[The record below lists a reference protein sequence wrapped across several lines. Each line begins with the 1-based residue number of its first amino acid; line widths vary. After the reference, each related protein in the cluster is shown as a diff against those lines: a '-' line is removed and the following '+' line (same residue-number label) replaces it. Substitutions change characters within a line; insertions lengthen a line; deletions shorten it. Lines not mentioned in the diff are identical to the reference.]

1 MTEEQKKSIIEG
13 GKEYFR
19 PGCDKPG
26 LKSRLVSLV
35 GNASKFAGM
44 DFEFIDALD
53 GRRKYCQCLMEPS
66 RIGMKETAA
75 ILRNFANMMR
85 GVCLCDLPFSPD
97 DLVVGVMFG
106 SADELSGSYTIVQS
120 HYHVYCG
127 ADFWEHITGERD
139 FYSCMVNACGATD

>member
-1 MTEEQKKSIIEG
+1 MTEEQKTSIIES

-19 PGCDKPG
+19 PGCDKPR
-26 LKSRLVSLV
+26 LKSRLISLTGDVS
-35 GNASKFAGM
+35 GIAGI
-44 DFEFIDALD
+44 DFEFTDALD

-66 RIGMKETAA
+66 RIGMKETGA

-85 GVCLCDLPFSPD
+85 GVCLCDLPFSPN

-106 SADELSGSYTIVQS
+106 SADELSANYTIIQS
-120 HYHVYCG
+120 LYSVYCG